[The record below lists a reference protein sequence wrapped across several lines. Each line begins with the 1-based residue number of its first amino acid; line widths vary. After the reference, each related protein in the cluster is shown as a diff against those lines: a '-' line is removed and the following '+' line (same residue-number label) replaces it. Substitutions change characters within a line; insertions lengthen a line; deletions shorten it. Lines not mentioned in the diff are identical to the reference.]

1 MPVPSRPR
9 GWFPRAVLL
18 AVFVTA
24 LVGFAGCGGSGS
36 SESTQQQLEAAKREG
51 EEAAREKD
59 RITSLQHQVKQLKR
73 QGHKTAPAVAAPSSQ
88 QEQPAPAPQGEAPVV
103 LRSFHAPSG
112 NVSCEILSNGA
123 LCSVD
128 STAET
133 FSFSDG
139 EAAHEESGSTLSRSS
154 GELAP
159 YGSTVSAGSVT
170 CTIPQSNEPR
180 GIVCTDSE
188 SGHGFEASRVG
199 SRQSVY

>member
-1 MPVPSRPR
+1 
-9 GWFPRAVLL
+9 
-18 AVFVTA
+18 
-24 LVGFAGCGGSGS
+24 
-36 SESTQQQLEAAKREG
+36 
-51 EEAAREKD
+51 
-59 RITSLQHQVKQLKR
+59 VKQLKR
-73 QGHKTAPAVAAPSSQ
+73 QSHKTAPALATRSSR
-88 QEQPAPAPQGEAPVV
+88 QEQPAPAPEGEAAVV

-139 EAAHEESGSTLSRSS
+139 ETAREESGSTLSRSS
-154 GELAP
+154 GGLAP
-159 YGSTVSAGSVT
+159 YGTTVSAGSVT

-180 GIVCTDSE
+180 VIVCADSE
-188 SGHGFEASRVG
+188 SGHGFEACRVG